1 MIITIDGPVASG
13 KSTVAFMVAQQ
24 LDYYYLNSGLLYRA
38 LAYIFLKN
46 CTLNELK
53 SQKISYT
60 DIKLLFSHEHLL
72 YKYTGNGEPAIL
84 FENQDIT
91 HSLKNLSVGQGA
103 SVIGT
108 NLIVRHAI
116 TEYLQVLAVK
126 RNVVADGRDC
136 GTVVFPDAQYK
147 IFLTASAQVRAYR
160 WQKDQS
166 KQGNIYTVEESLKSI
181 QERDNRDASRP
192 IAPLIPAKDA
202 LIIDSSHQTIQET
215 VQFIV
220 DLVNK

>member
-13 KSTVAFMVAQQ
+13 KSTVALNVAQR

-46 CTLNELK
+46 CTLDELK

-84 FENQDIT
+84 FENRDIT

-108 NLIVRHAI
+108 NLKVRHAI
-116 TEYLQVLAVK
+116 TEYLQVLAAK

-147 IFLTASAQVRAYR
+147 IFLTALAQVRAYR